1 MLSFA
6 SGLVSLAS
14 ERDAQDR
21 LPGVKAWPAP
31 PMAAL
36 DPAPGRPLLFDSSAE
51 GLVEVGPEV
60 GPARMYVCGIT
71 PYDATHLGHAN
82 TYVAFDLLHRTLL
95 DCGYRV
101 GYTQNVTDVDDPL
114 LERAERDG
122 VDWRALAEDQ
132 VELFRTDMT
141 ALRVLPPHDYVGAVE
156 AIPDVVS
163 LIELL
168 LTEGAVYR
176 VDDPEYPDFYFDVT
190 TDADFGHVSHLDAD
204 TALALFAERGG
215 DPERPGKRNPLDC
228 LVWRLARPGEPSWES
243 SLGAGRPGWHIE
255 CAAIVLTTLG
265 GNIDVQAGGSDLVFP
280 HHEMCAAEAVVATGT
295 PFAKAYVHSGMVG
308 LDGEKM
314 SKSKGNLVLV
324 SRLRLDGVDPMAIRL
339 ALLSRHYRADWSY
352 TDALL
357 AEAQERLRRWRDA
370 VARPAAPAADE
381 LIAAVRQAL
390 RTDLDAPAALSAVDA
405 WAAAEPGESGD
416 PEAGER
422 VAAVVDALLGVSL
435 R

>member
-14 ERDAQDR
+14 GRDAQDR

-168 LTEGAVYR
+168 LTEGAVYK
-176 VDDPEYPDFYFDVT
+176 VDDPDYPDLYFDVT
-190 TDADFGHVSHLDAD
+190 TDANFGNVSHLDEA

-228 LVWRLARPGEPSWES
+228 LVWRLARPGEPAWES

-280 HHEMCAAEAVVATGT
+280 HHEMCAAEAIVATGT

-357 AEAQERLRRWRDA
+357 AEAQQRLRRWRDA

-381 LIAAVRQAL
+381 LIAAVREAL
-390 RTDLDAPAALSAVDA
+390 RTDLDAPAALLAVDA
-405 WAAAEPGESGD
+405 WADAVPGESGD
-416 PEAGER
+416 PGAGER